1 VRCRGEGLIEGQW
14 QAVDDWS
21 IEDTKTMGRP
31 VIAKAMEFI
40 ASEQEQEAS
49 EANASK
55 KSAPEDEGSLA
66 ERLEKQAK
74 AFLKG
79 LVKWDDIHFRLN
91 ASDFRDGRWE
101 ANNFGKQRVKDVV
114 TALKWLE
121 RHDITK
127 YNINSI
133 STAKLGTVVVG
144 ALGGKKARVSVDD
157 FLPFDTKKIKKENG
171 LSDESLAVLKRLMR
185 SRRMDGRVIALLA
198 DELKTASSREQSSE

>member
-1 VRCRGEGLIEGQW
+1 MQ
-14 QAVDDWS
+14 
-21 IEDTKTMGRP
+21 
-31 VIAKAMEFI
+31 
-40 ASEQEQEAS
+40 
-49 EANASK
+49 
-55 KSAPEDEGSLA
+55 
-66 ERLEKQAK
+66 
-74 AFLKG
+74 
-79 LVKWDDIHFRLN
+79 
-91 ASDFRDGRWE
+91 
-101 ANNFGKQRVKDVV
+101 DVV

-121 RHDITK
+121 KHDVTK

-185 SRRMDGRVIALLA
+185 SRKMDGRVIALLV